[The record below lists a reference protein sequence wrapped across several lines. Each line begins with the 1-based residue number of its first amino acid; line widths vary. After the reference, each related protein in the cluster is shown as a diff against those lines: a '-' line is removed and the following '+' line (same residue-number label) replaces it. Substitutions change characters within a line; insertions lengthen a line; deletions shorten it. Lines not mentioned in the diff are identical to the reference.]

1 MAEQTKEQFTKR
13 IVFCLSPELNESLRD
28 TAWQERKP
36 LSQLIREF
44 CERGLA
50 EMKSASS

>member
-1 MAEQTKEQFTKR
+1 MTKQTKEQFTKR
-13 IVFCLSPELNESLRD
+13 IVFCVSPDLDESLRD
-28 TAWQERKP
+28 MAWKERKP

-50 EMKSASS
+50 EMTSATS

>member
-1 MAEQTKEQFTKR
+1 LTEQPKKQFTKR
-13 IVFCLSPELNESLRD
+13 IVVCVSPDLDESLRD

-50 EMKSASS
+50 EMTAA